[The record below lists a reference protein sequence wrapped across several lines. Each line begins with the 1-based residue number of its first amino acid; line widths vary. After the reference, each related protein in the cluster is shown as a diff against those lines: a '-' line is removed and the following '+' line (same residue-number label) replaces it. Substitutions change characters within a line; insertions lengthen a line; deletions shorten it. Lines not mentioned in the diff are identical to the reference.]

1 MFYLKEIPFVI
12 KKSRKKIE
20 EQLPREKSIIA
31 DFQYHILT
39 LKNADIF
46 NILTGPAWKN
56 AGASIG

>member
-12 KKSRKKIE
+12 KKSRKRQKHNYLE
-20 EQLPREKSIIA
+20 EKSIMA

-46 NILTGPAWKN
+46 NILTRPAWKN